1 MKKLLI
7 IPFLFLSFYNSHA
20 AILVHKSVA
29 GKSWIVDAVSDEV
42 AGHTV
47 TTGNIQP
54 EGNLQQAEE
63 EETQQPAK
71 RRRKG
76 GWPGVISLITGI
88 LSLVLWPALIPA
100 IVFGIIGIK
109 PDRKH
114 RNRAETGL
122 IFAGI
127 AVILAIVFL
136 VIGAFPVLAF

>member
-1 MKKLLI
+1 MLA
-7 IPFLFLSFYNSHA
+7 LSIYNSHA
-20 AILVHKSVA
+20 AILVHTSQA
-29 GKSWIVDAVSDEV
+29 GLHAAAYTTYKGDILKIGAMSAAPSDNQV
-42 AGHTV
+42 
-47 TTGNIQP
+47 
-54 EGNLQQAEE
+54 QQAEE
-63 EETQQPAK
+63 EETKQPAK

-100 IVFGIIGIK
+100 IVFGVIGIK

-127 AVILAIVFL
+127 AVVLAIVFL